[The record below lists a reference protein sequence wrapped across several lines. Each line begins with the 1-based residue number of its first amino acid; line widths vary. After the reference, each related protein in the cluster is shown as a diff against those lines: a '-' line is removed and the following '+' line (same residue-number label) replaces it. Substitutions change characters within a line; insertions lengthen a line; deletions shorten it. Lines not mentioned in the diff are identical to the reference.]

1 MTLREQIGHDLDALT
16 ELELQHVAN
25 YVAILKGKGDRD
37 VESLEDEGRI
47 RALYAE
53 FADED
58 RSLAEAG
65 MSDYSDGLAREDCE

>member
-1 MTLREQIGHDLDALT
+1 MTLREQIGHELDALT
-16 ELELQHVAN
+16 ELELKHVAN
-25 YVAILKGKGDRD
+25 YVAILKGKGNRD
-37 VESLEDEGRI
+37 IESLGDEERM

-53 FADED
+53 FSDED